1 MSVEAVISTQVI
13 DTTSV
18 GRSVMTAANAA
29 EVRTAADAQV
39 TLVSGTNIKTINS
52 TSLLGSGDIVVSASP
67 AGSTTQ
73 FQYNNAGAFG
83 GTTAVVYA
91 GTGTHVV
98 ITAQAA
104 STVPLCVK
112 GAASQSGNL
121 TEWQNSVG
129 TVGVSINSSRQLVF
143 DYPSGS
149 QLVMR
154 YANTAVGGIYFDGSN
169 YGVGLSGGASV
180 DSWQSAASFRMRQN
194 NLLGWTGS
202 TSTAVSALDTAVSR
216 NAAGVIEVNNGTAGT
231 FRDLILRNLGLN
243 GAVSAGG
250 GVGIAF
256 IANATTVPTTNPT
269 GGGVLYCE
277 SGALKYR
284 GSSGT
289 VTTLGAA

>member
-1 MSVEAVISTQVI
+1 
-13 DTTSV
+13 
-18 GRSVMTAANAA
+18 
-29 EVRTAADAQV
+29 
-39 TLVSGTNIKTINS
+39 LSGTNTGDQNLFS
-52 TSLLGSGDIVVSASP
+52 TIVVSGQSNVVADSTSDTLTLVAGTNITITTDASTDSITITAAGGGGSPGGSTKQVQFNSASSFGGAAGFEYQSGASP
-67 AGSTTQ
+67 NVAIVSQ
-73 FQYNNAGAFG
+73 S
-83 GTTAVVYA
+83 
-91 GTGTHVV
+91 
-98 ITAQAA
+98 AA
-104 STVPLCVK
+104 YVPLCVK

-121 TEWQNSVG
+121 TEWQNSAG

-169 YGVGLSGGASV
+169 YGVGLSGGVSV
-180 DSWQSAASFRMRQN
+180 DSWQSSASLRMRQN

-256 IANATTVPTTNPT
+256 IANATTVPTTNPA